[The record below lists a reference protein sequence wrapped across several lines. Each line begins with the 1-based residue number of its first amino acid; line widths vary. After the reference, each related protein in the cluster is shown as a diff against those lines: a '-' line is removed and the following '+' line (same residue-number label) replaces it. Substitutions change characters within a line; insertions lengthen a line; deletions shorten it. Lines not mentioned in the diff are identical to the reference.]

1 MGDLADVYEEVR
13 TQVSNLCLGLSDGD
27 VTRAVPATP
36 GWRIRDVLAHLAG
49 DAASISAGDYPR
61 EFFEAVGEE
70 AAVAR
75 LNEWT
80 AGHVAQRAGLSVKEI
95 VDEWEVSSKT
105 IVDMMRGHTHWPEG
119 VPTIADRVIIT
130 DLGVHQH
137 DIYGAL
143 GLVRDRESPPV
154 RIGAAGYVAFMDLR
168 LRAAGGPGLAVRAG
182 EKSWVI
188 GADEPAAT
196 LRTDR
201 FELFRAM
208 SGRRNPDQ
216 IRAYDWDGDPE
227 PYLPFFY
234 LYGVRTD
241 PLVE

>member
-13 TQVSNLCLGLSDGD
+13 TQVSNLCLGLSDED
-27 VTRAVPATP
+27 VTRPVPATP

-61 EFFEAVGEE
+61 EFFEAVEE
-70 AAVAR
+70 DSALAR

-80 AGHVAQRAGLSVKEI
+80 AGHVAQRAGLSAKQI
-95 VDEWEVSSKT
+95 ADEWEALSKT
-105 IVDMMRGHTHWPEG
+105 IVDMMRGHTPWPEG
-119 VPTIADRVIIT
+119 VPAIADRVIIT
-130 DLGVHQH
+130 DRH

-143 GLVRDRESPPV
+143 GIVRDRESPPV

-168 LRAAGGPGLAVRAG
+168 LRAAGGPGLAIRAG
-182 EKSWVI
+182 EKSWVV
-188 GADEPAAT
+188 GGDEPAAM

-201 FELFRAM
+201 FELFRAL

-227 PYLPFFY
+227 PYVPLFY